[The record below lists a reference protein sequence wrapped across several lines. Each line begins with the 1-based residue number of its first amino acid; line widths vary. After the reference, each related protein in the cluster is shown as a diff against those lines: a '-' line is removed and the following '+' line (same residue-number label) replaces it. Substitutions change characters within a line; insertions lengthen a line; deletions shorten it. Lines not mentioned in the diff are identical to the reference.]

1 MASDILG
8 GMGGVLPRSVDRLGH
23 WALTRISWVPASAS
37 LLIDCFVQLSWGHR
51 PARRVQLRQARRQV
65 LFTGVQALPMVT
77 TISAVLGCTLIVE
90 SLPTVPRVGAE
101 QMLATIWVHVVVR
114 EIGPLLAGLIVTGR
128 TGGAVAADL
137 GCMKAG
143 GEVEALRA
151 MAIDPVAML
160 VAPRILG
167 ITVATVALTVYLGL
181 FTILAGIGAATV
193 APWITG
199 DVLVYALVGALSLE
213 DLAVAV
219 LKGLIFGLSISA
231 IACQRG
237 LEVSRAITEVPVA
250 VGATVVRCMVVII
263 FVNGLLSLLWFL

>member
-1 MASDILG
+1 MP
-8 GMGGVLPRSVDRLGH
+8 GVLTDRVDRLGR
-23 WALTRISWVPASAS
+23 WALGRVAWLPASAG
-37 LLIDCFVQLSWGHR
+37 LLLAALVDLGWGHV
-51 PARRVQLRQARRQV
+51 PARRVMLRQARRQV

-77 TISAVLGCTLIVE
+77 TISVMLGCTLILE

-101 QMLATIWVHVVVR
+101 TMLSTIWVHVVVR

-151 MAIDPVAML
+151 MAIDPVALL
-160 VAPRILG
+160 VVPRVVG
-167 ITVATVALTVYLGL
+167 ITAATVALTVYLVL
-181 FTILAGIGAATV
+181 LTMLAGIAAALV

-199 DVLVYALVGALSLE
+199 DVLVYSLLNALDLT
-213 DLAVAV
+213 DLAIAL
-219 LKGLIFGLSISA
+219 LKGLTFGLVISA
-231 IACQRG
+231 IACHRG

-250 VGATVVRCMVVII
+250 VGATVVRCIIVIV
-263 FVNGLLSLLWFL
+263 FVNALLTLLWLV